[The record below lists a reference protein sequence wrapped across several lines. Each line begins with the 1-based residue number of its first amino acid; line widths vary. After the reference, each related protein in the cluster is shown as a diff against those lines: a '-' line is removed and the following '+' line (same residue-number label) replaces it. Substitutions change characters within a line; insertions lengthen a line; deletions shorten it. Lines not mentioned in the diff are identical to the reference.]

1 MSTRASMTASRKLQM
16 FAANPWRFQAGD
28 SVWVRGW
35 GQDPDQPS
43 GEIVERLV
51 GGAVFPHYLV
61 RDFLGGHWQISQLE
75 LSGSYLGER
84 K

>member
-1 MSTRASMTASRKLQM
+1 MSTRASLTPSRKLQM
-16 FAANPWRFQAGD
+16 FAANPWRFKKGD

-43 GEIVERLV
+43 GKILKQVV
-51 GGAVFPHYLV
+51 GMPFPHYLV
-61 RDFLGGHWQISQLE
+61 RDFLGGLWQISQLE
-75 LSGSYLGER
+75 LSGSYVGER